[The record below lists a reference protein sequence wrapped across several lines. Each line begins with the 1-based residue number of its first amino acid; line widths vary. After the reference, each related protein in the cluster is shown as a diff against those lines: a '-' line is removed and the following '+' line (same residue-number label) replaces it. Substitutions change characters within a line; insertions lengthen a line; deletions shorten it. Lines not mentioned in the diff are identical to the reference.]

1 MSSSTPE
8 ALDREEVHGRA
19 RSLRWTWLLFSFT
32 RREVFNRYAGSV
44 SGLAWT
50 LLHPLAQL
58 AIYAFVFSQIF
69 RVALPPGYANATYTT
84 FVALALWPWIMFSE
98 GLQRAMNSVAA
109 NAGLIRKVAFP
120 HRLLVYAA
128 VLASC
133 AVHLVGFL
141 AVVIALKL
149 LGEPVALSRLPIAL
163 LLLVP
168 YMLLAAGLGAALA
181 AFQAMLRDVE
191 HGVQIVLT
199 LLLYASPVLY
209 PTSLVPE
216 WIRAGFQLNP
226 IAWFSE
232 RMREVLLGH
241 SGFVAGDAAASLA
254 CLALFAGGLWIFN
267 RISPH
272 FEDFL

>member
-1 MSSSTPE
+1 MSASTPAPAE
-8 ALDREEVHGRA
+8 RVAPA
-19 RSLRWTWLLFSFT
+19 PRWTWLLLSFA
-32 RREVFNRYAGSV
+32 RREVFNRYAGSA

-69 RVALPPGYANATYTT
+69 RVTLPPAYEGASYTT
-84 FVALALWPWIMFSE
+84 FVALALWPWIMFNE
-98 GLQRAMNSVAA
+98 GLQRAMGSIPA

-128 VLASC
+128 VLATC
-133 AVHLVGFL
+133 AVHLIGFA
-141 AVVIALKL
+141 AVIVVLKL
-149 LGEPVALSRLPIAL
+149 MGEPVALSRIPAAFV
-163 LLLVP
+163 LLVP

-181 AFQAMLRDVE
+181 AFQTMLRDVE

-199 LLLYASPVLY
+199 VLLYASPVLY

-216 WIRAGFQLNP
+216 SMRGWFLLNP
-226 IAWFSE
+226 IAWFSD
-232 RMREVLLGH
+232 RIRDVLMGRTL
-241 SGFVAGDAAASLA
+241 FVPGDVAMALA
-254 CLALFAGGLWIFN
+254 CIAVFALGLWIFN
-267 RISPH
+267 RLSPH

>member
-1 MSSSTPE
+1 MN
-8 ALDREEVHGRA
+8 A
-19 RSLRWTWLLFSFT
+19 RTETSLARPRWNWLLLSFV
-32 RREVFNRYAGSV
+32 RREIFNRYAGSV

-58 AIYAFVFSQIF
+58 AIFAFVFSQIF
-69 RVALPPGYANATYTT
+69 RAGVPAEYSNASYTA

-98 GLQRAMNSVAA
+98 GLQRAMGSVAA

-128 VLASC
+128 VLATF
-133 AVHLVGFL
+133 AVHSVGFI
-141 AVVIALKL
+141 AVIVALRA
-149 LGEPVALSRLPIAL
+149 LGEPVSLSRVPIAFAL
-163 LLLVP
+163 LLP
-168 YMLLAAGLGAALA
+168 YMLLAAGIGAALA

-191 HGVQIVLT
+191 HAVQIVLT
-199 LLLYASPVLY
+199 VLLYASPVLY
-209 PTSLVPE
+209 STALVPE
-216 WIRAGFQLNP
+216 SIRDAYRMNP

-232 RMREVLLGH
+232 RAREVLLGG
-241 SGFVAGDAAASLA
+241 SGFVAGDLVAAAF
-254 CLALFAGGLWIFN
+254 CLAVFAGGLWIFN